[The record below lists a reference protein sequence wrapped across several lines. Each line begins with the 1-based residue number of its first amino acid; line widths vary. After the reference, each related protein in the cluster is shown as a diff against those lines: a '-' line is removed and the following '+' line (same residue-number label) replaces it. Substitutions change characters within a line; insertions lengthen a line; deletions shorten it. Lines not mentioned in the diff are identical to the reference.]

1 MIDMHTQ
8 KTHNNSLH
16 LLDKTQPR
24 EERNPA
30 GVCQLKSGPSTQ
42 LYKIISLIERACWL
56 VRHFKLI
63 SAQTLSAHDKDIA
76 NSSQL
81 TSLEFMTT

>member
-30 GVCQLKSGPSTQ
+30 GVSTQ
-42 LYKIISLIERACWL
+42 IRTKHTTVQDHLTDWKSLLAG
-56 VRHFKLI
+56 
-63 SAQTLSAHDKDIA
+63 QTL
-76 NSSQL
+76 
-81 TSLEFMTT
+81 